1 MTRYKIVLVHFPF
14 DDLSSTK
21 VRPALCL
28 TEPLGARRYVLV
40 AFISSQVPATI
51 EATDFVIDGQDIDFA
66 QTGLRVTSLVSLQR
80 VLSVPEN
87 LILRELGV
95 LPELLREQV
104 KAKLAAILL

>member
-1 MTRYKIVLVHFPF
+1 MTRYKIVLVRFPF

-28 TEPLGARRYVLV
+28 TEVLGARRYVVV
-40 AFISSQVPATI
+40 AFISSQVPLSLEI
-51 EATDFVIDGQDIDFA
+51 TDFVIDDQHADFA
-66 QTGLRVTSLVSLQR
+66 QTGLRTTSVVSLQR
-80 VLSVPEN
+80 MLSVPEN

-95 LPELLREQV
+95 LPELLREQI

>member
-1 MTRYKIVLVHFPF
+1 MTRYKIVLVRFPF

-21 VRPALCL
+21 VRPTLCL
-28 TEPLGARRYVLV
+28 TEPLGTRRYVLV
-40 AFISSQVPATI
+40 AFISSQVPSLV
-51 EATDFVIDGQDIDFA
+51 EATDVVIDDQHAEFA
-66 QTGLRVTSLVSLQR
+66 QTGLHVTSVVSLQR

-95 LPELLREQV
+95 LPQSLQEQV

>member
-1 MTRYKIVLVHFPF
+1 MTRYKIVLVRFPF

-28 TEPLGARRYVLV
+28 TAPLGTRRYVIV
-40 AFISSQVPATI
+40 AFISSRIPATI
-51 EATDFVIDGQDIDFA
+51 EPTDVVIDEQHTDFSR
-66 QTGLRVTSLVSLQR
+66 TGLHVTSRISLQR

-95 LPELLREQV
+95 LPEPFQEQIKSKLLAV
-104 KAKLAAILL
+104 LF

>member
-1 MTRYKIVLVHFPF
+1 MTRYKIVLVRFPF
-14 DDLSSTK
+14 DDLSSAK

-51 EATDFVIDGQDIDFA
+51 ETTDFVIDDQHPDFA
-66 QTGLRVTSLVSLQR
+66 NTGLHVSSLVSLQR

-95 LPELLREQV
+95 LPESLREQV
-104 KAKLAAILL
+104 KEKLVAILL

>member
-40 AFISSQVPATI
+40 AFISSQVPSAI
-51 EATDFVIDGQDIDFA
+51 ETTDFVVDDQDAEFA

-80 VLSVPEN
+80 ILSVPEN

-95 LPELLREQV
+95 LPESLRERV
-104 KAKLAAILL
+104 KAKLATMLL